1 MSIMDKYKT
10 AGGGDNGR
18 IGDGT
23 FPARIVQ
30 ILDLGKQEDEWK
42 GEVKVRDKLWI
53 TFEFPTET
61 ITYDD
66 KEGKTITRPRWLSGE
81 FTKSTGDK
89 AKLTPIIKATNPEA
103 ASFEDLLGCA
113 LLVEVGTTSG
123 GKDKYASAMA
133 LPKGMTVA
141 ELDNET
147 KYFDMNNP
155 DSEVFD
161 SLPDFLK
168 EKIQSSPDFAPF

>member
-1 MSIMDKYKT
+1 MSLMDKYKS
-10 AGGGDNGR
+10 AGGGDKGR
-18 IGDGT
+18 IGEGT

-42 GEVKVRDKLWI
+42 GETFIRDKLWL

-61 ITYDD
+61 ITYTKDNV
-66 KEGKTITRPRWLSGE
+66 EVTRPRWLSGE

-89 AKLTPIIKATNPEA
+89 AKLTPIVKATNPDA
-103 ASFEDLLGCA
+103 ASFEDLLNCA

-133 LPKGMTVA
+133 LPKGMVVA
-141 ELDNET
+141 PLDNET
-147 KYFDMNNP
+147 KYFDMAEP
-155 DSEVFD
+155 DMLVYE

-168 EKIQSSPDFAPF
+168 EKMKESPDFAPF